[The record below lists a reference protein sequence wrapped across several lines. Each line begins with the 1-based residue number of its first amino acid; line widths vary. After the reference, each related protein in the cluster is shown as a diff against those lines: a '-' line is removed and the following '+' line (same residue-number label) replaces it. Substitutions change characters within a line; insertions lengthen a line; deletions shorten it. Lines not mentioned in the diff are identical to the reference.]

1 MLSGVLWVC
10 RKIAETVD
18 REREET
24 EKQIVAR
31 LRALYAELETGQID
45 ERAFD
50 AQETE
55 LLAQLD
61 ALRGSSDEDDEDDD
75 ERFELG
81 EGESERWANGNDD
94 DDER

>member
-18 REREET
+18 HEREEE

-31 LRALYAELETGQID
+31 LRELYAELESGQID

-50 AQETE
+50 AAEAE
-55 LLAQLD
+55 LLARLD
-61 ALRGSSDEDDEDDD
+61 DLRGTSDDEDEDDD
-75 ERFELG
+75 EDVEPG
-81 EGESERWANGNDD
+81 EDAREGWAEEDDGDENG
-94 DDER
+94 